1 MSIRHCCG
9 LVKLKP
15 SSFYYS
21 CKEPNDGAL
30 KEALKEVA
38 QKRKRWGYRLLTIL
52 LRRKGF
58 TDNLKRIYRVYREE
72 RLQVQ
77 IRKKKKTAKWRGEKL
92 SPAMSL
98 NERWSMDFVSDQLSN
113 GRKIRIFTLVDN
125 FSREC
130 LALEADTSLTGLRVI
145 RVLESL
151 KENRGLPKKLL
162 SDNGSEFT
170 GKNLDKWAYSRD
182 VEQQFIEPGKP
193 IQNAFVESF
202 NGTFRDECLNEHW
215 FKNLEEV
222 KTTIEAWRNDYNHFR
237 PHSSLG
243 YQTPAEFSDKIQ
255 GKNIQRTENQNLDQ
269 IPNYDVIN
277 PKELSLN
284 LIQ

>member
-9 LVKLKP
+9 LVQLKP

-38 QKRKRWGYRLLTIL
+38 QKRKRWGYRFLTIL

-77 IRKKKKTAKWRGEKL
+77 IRKKRKTAKWRGEKP

-151 KENRGLPKKLL
+151 KKTE
-162 SDNGSEFT
+162 
-170 GKNLDKWAYSRD
+170 
-182 VEQQFIEPGKP
+182 
-193 IQNAFVESF
+193 AFQKSCY
-202 NGTFRDECLNEHW
+202 R
-215 FKNLEEV
+215 
-222 KTTIEAWRNDYNHFR
+222 IMA
-237 PHSSLG
+237 
-243 YQTPAEFSDKIQ
+243 
-255 GKNIQRTENQNLDQ
+255 
-269 IPNYDVIN
+269 
-277 PKELSLN
+277 LN
-284 LIQ
+284 LLERIWINGLIPVMWNSSS